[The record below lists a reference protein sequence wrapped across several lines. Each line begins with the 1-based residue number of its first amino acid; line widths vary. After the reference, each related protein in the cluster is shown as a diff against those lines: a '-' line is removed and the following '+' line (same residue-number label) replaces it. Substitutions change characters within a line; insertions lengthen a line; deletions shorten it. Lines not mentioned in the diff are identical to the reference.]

1 MMQKFHRCK
10 KMVVTLRGAIN
21 ANHNT
26 WSGVLYDGKQL
37 LQSKKYDITDIVDRV
52 GGGDSFMGALIY
64 GLMNFEGDD
73 QKTLEFAVA
82 ASALKHTIKGDY
94 NQISINEISE
104 LLEGNTSG
112 RVKR

>member
-1 MMQKFHRCK
+1 
-10 KMVVTLRGAIN
+10 
-21 ANHNT
+21 
-26 WSGVLYDGKQL
+26 
-37 LQSKKYDITDIVDRV
+37 
-52 GGGDSFMGALIY
+52 MGALIY

-112 RVKR
+112 RVKDKS